1 MKAITNKEK
10 LPKFLM
16 VNDIP
21 EKRSWNKHLLKPY
34 KKGEI
39 VKVAPFEEQKRNDA
53 YEKLSHYFE
62 TDIQILQGL
71 NNDKDLKS
79 DEMILVPIPID
90 KIEKSV
96 FRLHITAPLAQ
107 KRIIVFIDR

>member
-53 YEKLSHYFE
+53 FDDQFRFVKP
-62 TDIQILQGL
+62 
-71 NNDKDLKS
+71 NNDPLWFRQRYVVIYRKDDNGKFTLKYTEDWES
-79 DEMILVPIPID
+79 FDLLT
-90 KIEKSV
+90 KNK
-96 FRLHITAPLAQ
+96 
-107 KRIIVFIDR
+107 K

>member
-1 MKAITNKEK
+1 MKAITNKER

-39 VKVAPFEEQKRNDA
+39 VKVAPFEEQKRNDMFGDQFRFG
-53 YEKLSHYFE
+53 KP
-62 TDIQILQGL
+62 
-71 NNDKDLKS
+71 NNDPLWFRQRYVVIYRKDDNGKFTLKYTEDWES
-79 DEMILVPIPID
+79 FDLLT
-90 KIEKSV
+90 KNK
-96 FRLHITAPLAQ
+96 
-107 KRIIVFIDR
+107 K

>member
-39 VKVAPFEEQKRNDA
+39 VKVAPFEEQKGNDA
-53 YEKLSHYFE
+53 FDDQFRFVKP
-62 TDIQILQGL
+62 
-71 NNDKDLKS
+71 NNDPLRFRQRYVVIYRKDDNGKFTLKYTEDWES
-79 DEMILVPIPID
+79 FDL
-90 KIEKSV
+90 
-96 FRLHITAPLAQ
+96 LT
-107 KRIIVFIDR
+107 RIKVTK

>member
-39 VKVAPFEEQKRNDA
+39 VKVASFEEQKRNDA
-53 YEKLSHYFE
+53 YDDQFRFVKP
-62 TDIQILQGL
+62 
-71 NNDKDLKS
+71 NNDPLWFRQRYVVIYRKDDNGKFTLKYTEDWES
-79 DEMILVPIPID
+79 FDLLT
-90 KIEKSV
+90 KHK
-96 FRLHITAPLAQ
+96 
-107 KRIIVFIDR
+107 K

>member
-34 KKGEI
+34 RKGEI
-39 VKVAPFEEQKRNDA
+39 VKVAPFEEQKRNA
-53 YEKLSHYFE
+53 
-62 TDIQILQGL
+62 TDGDQFRFVNP
-71 NNDKDLKS
+71 NNDPLWFRRRYVVIYRKNDNGKFTLKYTEDWGSFDLLTK
-79 DEMILVPIPID
+79 
-90 KIEKSV
+90 KIEK
-96 FRLHITAPLAQ
+96 
-107 KRIIVFIDR
+107 

>member
-53 YEKLSHYFE
+53 DGDQFRFVKP
-62 TDIQILQGL
+62 
-71 NNDKDLKS
+71 NNDPLWFRRRYVVIYRKNDNGKFTLKYTEDWESFDLLTNRK
-79 DEMILVPIPID
+79 VT
-90 KIEKSV
+90 K
-96 FRLHITAPLAQ
+96 
-107 KRIIVFIDR
+107 

>member
-53 YEKLSHYFE
+53 
-62 TDIQILQGL
+62 
-71 NNDKDLKS
+71 
-79 DEMILVPIPID
+79 
-90 KIEKSV
+90 
-96 FRLHITAPLAQ
+96 
-107 KRIIVFIDR
+107 